1 MLAKRFVINNPNNP
15 ESPHES
21 DQATWEVPY
30 IQFPGLS
37 RQAGLSHAVYTR
49 LGGVSDPPYRSLNTS
64 YVTGD
69 RPDDIQKNLTIIKN
83 SFGADHLFSMHQVHG
98 KNIIVLR
105 EGKSF
110 DPVASLP
117 GDALITDM
125 KGVALLVKQADCQAV
140 IIFDPLAGVISNV
153 HCGWRGNRVNIL
165 EAVVERMQSDF
176 GCRASRLQAAIG
188 PSLGPC
194 CAEFVTHR
202 ELFPDHFRSFMVRPD
217 YFDLWQ
223 ISRDQ
228 LLQAGLEKQNI
239 ETAGI
244 CTRCRTDLFY
254 SYRAE
259 GTTGRFAT
267 VVMMR

>member
-1 MLAKRFVINNPNNP
+1 MLLKISVIDTSNPG
-15 ESPHES
+15 SRHDFDRS
-21 DQATWEVPY
+21 MLQVPY

-37 RQAGLSHAVYTR
+37 RHASLSHAVYTR
-49 LGGVSDPPYRSLNTS
+49 LGGVSDPPYQSLNTS
-64 YVTGD
+64 YSTGD
-69 RPDDIQKNLTIIKN
+69 SPDDIHQNLIIIKK
-83 SFGADHLFSMHQVHG
+83 SFGADHLFHMRQVHG
-98 KNIIVLR
+98 KDIIVLR
-105 EGKSF
+105 EGGSY
-110 DPVASLP
+110 DPGVSLP
-117 GDALITDM
+117 GDALITDI
-125 KGVALLVKQADCQAV
+125 KGVALMVKQADCQAV
-140 IIFDPLAGVISNV
+140 IIFDPLAGVVSNV

-165 EAVVERMQSDF
+165 KAVVERMQSDF
-176 GCRASRLQAAIG
+176 GCRPSRLQAAIG

-194 CAEFVTHR
+194 CAEFVTHS

-223 ISRDQ
+223 ISRVQ
-228 LLQAGLEKQNI
+228 LLQAGLEEQNI
-239 ETAGI
+239 EIAGI